1 MMLCKNANVWQPWHC
16 TDCADLIS
24 YLVGWDKHLWELVC
38 SDVRMSSIVVQQ
50 SICLSY
56 HWLNVTISS
65 HQTMKQGFMLFFLK
79 MENRWVWKSDN
90 VGIIGWL
97 RVLQL
102 YFYRKSFTFMN
113 KQYICR
119 FRVCQSCHCYL
130 TCGSVPGPAA
140 SCHPLQRLMDRCHFR
155 GLLQKCSPAEIL

>member
-1 MMLCKNANVWQPWHC
+1 MCGNLDTVLIAQIWFPTWLDEINIYESLSAATSVWAALWSSKASVFLIIGSTWPYLRIKQWNRVLC
-16 TDCADLIS
+16 
-24 YLVGWDKHLWELVC
+24 
-38 SDVRMSSIVVQQ
+38 
-50 SICLSY
+50 
-56 HWLNVTISS
+56 
-65 HQTMKQGFMLFFLK
+65 FFFLK